1 MAVVA
6 MQWTGLRPAADDP
19 TLLSWAAAGQ
29 QAQPDWSPL
38 YVLLLRGAYLLCGDT
53 LDAFRVAVAVISLS
67 GCAMVYGWI
76 LQCTANVRLAAF
88 AAIFYLTSGFSPAAS
103 TTEQSHL
110 LIVSSVAGHFALCFV
125 LIALI
130 CLGRL
135 ARPTGLALCSTFLL
149 LATYCRPEFL
159 LASGVCLLASCV
171 VTFRTR
177 PPGAGVA
184 YLLMAAVIWIALA
197 SYWGLPVPS
206 PGRGFVAFSQHAG
219 LGFCAVYDAFCP
231 TNLWENH
238 AAYAAKLF
246 PGATSISTALMRD
259 PLPFMEHVGRN
270 IAISSVNLV
279 TGVVDFAGLLNIPT
293 MFKAAFGAA
302 MLVWLGLICFR
313 TEPLRGDA
321 QCHPKG
327 KSDRTPLIVAA
338 FAIAP
343 QFANW
348 LLLYPRLHYMV
359 VPVAVSAGLVLA
371 RRRIVAQPAG
381 AAAAH

>member
-1 MAVVA
+1 
-6 MQWTGLRPAADDP
+6 
-19 TLLSWAAAGQ
+19 
-29 QAQPDWSPL
+29 
-38 YVLLLRGAYLLCGDT
+38 
-53 LDAFRVAVAVISLS
+53 
-67 GCAMVYGWI
+67 
-76 LQCTANVRLAAF
+76 
-88 AAIFYLTSGFSPAAS
+88 
-103 TTEQSHL
+103 
-110 LIVSSVAGHFALCFV
+110 V
-125 LIALI
+125 LIALV

-135 ARPTGLALCSTFLL
+135 ARSGGLALCSTFLL

-171 VTFRTR
+171 VTLRTR
-177 PPGAGVA
+177 PFDAAGAA
-184 YLLMAAVIWIALA
+184 YLLLAAMVWAALPWF
-197 SYWGLPVPS
+197 WGLPVPS
-206 PGRGFVAFSQHAG
+206 SERGFIAFSQHAG

-238 AAYAAKLF
+238 AAYVAKLF

-302 MLVWLGLICFR
+302 MLFWLGLTYFR
-313 TEPLRGDA
+313 TGQQCGDA
-321 QCHPKG
+321 QCHPKA
-327 KSDRTPLIVAA
+327 KSDHTSLLVAA
-338 FAIAP
+338 LVIAP
-343 QFANW
+343 QLANW

-371 RRRIVAQPAG
+371 RRRIVTRPTGLADAR
-381 AAAAH
+381 